1 MSCDSWIDITTASQL
16 CQVARQVFMRK
27 LERFT
32 YRQVPNPNGGRGGFK
47 YEIALDSLPK
57 EAQERY
63 WENVRLAQAVEAA
76 KPKRGRPS
84 KAAIRKAEAEAEVVR
99 ANEEYLA
106 APNWQKNA
114 VDNRLYIV
122 EQTM

>member
-1 MSCDSWIDITTASQL
+1 MLISTAEAAELLGVSVRRVQL
-16 CQVARQVFMRK
+16 DAKSGKYVAQRSSSGARA
-27 LERFT
+27 
-32 YRQVPNPNGGRGGFK
+32 K
-47 YEIALDSLPK
+47 YEIALDSLPR

-63 WENVRLAQAVEAA
+63 WENIRLAQAVEAA

-84 KAAIRKAEAEAEVVR
+84 KAAIRKAEAEAEEVK

-106 APNWQKNA
+106 APKWQKDA

-122 EQTM
+122 EQTV